1 MIQIYYAYIDPV
13 VQDLLFS
20 NVPPDHTNQWWK
32 VDGDIDVNA
41 LYIDRH
47 GELSIRPEPPTADA
61 WWVWDLITYSW
72 TDPRSAAEVEA
83 DLQRRRAST
92 YLDKSDLLIRL
103 AQFGIL
109 TPAEAEGAALGNI
122 PTSMA
127 AMLAGLPTDAQM
139 AARIKWAADIQIGR
153 THPVIVAA
161 AYALDLSDPLV
172 DQIFGMSA

>member
-1 MIQIYYAYIDPV
+1 MVVVAGDLWVGALVDPLRT
-13 VQDLLFS
+13 DATES
-20 NVPPDHTNQWWK
+20 VPDRGASPVTR
-32 VDGDIDVNA
+32 GRA
-41 LYIDRH
+41 L
-47 GELSIRPEPPTADA
+47 
-61 WWVWDLITYSW
+61 
-72 TDPRSAAEVEA
+72 

-127 AMLAGLPTDAQM
+127 AMLAGLPADAQM

-153 THPVIVAA
+153 THPVIAAA